1 MSRATSTRLVDDLPQ
16 AAHSGRNESPH
27 LPREGFVRLPQILAV
42 FPVSASTW
50 WRGVKSGRYPRG
62 VKLSKY
68 CTAWRVADVRELLNR
83 TGSGEVAR
91 GG

>member
-62 VKLSKY
+62 VKLSPF
-68 CTAWRVADVRELLNR
+68 CTAWPAQDIHDLLARAAAGEL
-83 TGSGEVAR
+83 
-91 GG
+91 